1 MPRDNSKEVAPDTLG
16 TGVFNPSDFYDF
28 SPDEPMIM
36 GVYRDGIDLRHV
48 TIRNFE
54 PGQVTELHVH
64 PENAHCIYIMEGSGV
79 FLLGD
84 METPAE
90 AGQFL
95 IVPRGVPH
103 GLRNTGGT
111 RLSYLGVNGGAE
123 PEA

>member
-1 MPRDNSKEVAPDTLG
+1 M
-16 TGVFNPSDFYDF
+16 
-28 SPDEPMIM
+28 
-36 GVYRDGIDLRHV
+36 
-48 TIRNFE
+48 
-54 PGQVTELHVH
+54 
-64 PENAHCIYIMEGSGV
+64 